1 MESRLNLYEVAPDGY
16 RAMSGLQQYVNRSGL
31 DPRLLELTKLR
42 ASQINGC
49 AYCIALH
56 VREARTLG
64 ETDERMHLLSA
75 WHEAPIFTPRE
86 KAALAWTEALTRVAE
101 TQVPNDVYE
110 RARHHFSDKELAD
123 LSFAVVAINSWNR
136 LSVAFRRLPDTE
148 APRIA

>member
-1 MESRLNLYEVAPDGY
+1 MKSRLNPYEIAPEGY
-16 RAMSGLQQYVNRSGL
+16 RAMSGLQKYVNGSGL
-31 DPRLLELTKLR
+31 EPLLLELVKLR

-56 VREARTLG
+56 TREARALG

-86 KAALAWTEALTRVAE
+86 QAALAWAESLTLVSETRVPDE
-101 TQVPNDVYE
+101 IYE
-110 RARHHFSDKELAD
+110 RVRHHFSDKELVD
-123 LSFAVVAINSWNR
+123 LSFAVVTINGWNR

-148 APRIA
+148 AARIS